1 MSLLTK
7 EQLQIV
13 NGIKAMIADYD
24 YKTDQIRGLF
34 DLVSIIDDLQ
44 ARAHIIDCE
53 FCDGT
58 GGFQNEQTGEIT
70 DCRRC
75 KGSGKHV
82 LAPRQYTEQ
91 ELREWFENRPLV
103 QDEIDALLH
112 EVVPGENEA
121 WYSVLKFAAHVGA
134 LKAEPDKETKG

>member
-7 EQLQIV
+7 EQEETLEQSR
-13 NGIKAMIADYD
+13 
-24 YKTDQIRGLF
+24 QRHEQWRGDCDAHTAEVLA
-34 DLVSIIDDLQ
+34 LVDIIDDLQ
-44 ARAHIIDCE
+44 AR
-53 FCDGT
+53 
-58 GGFQNEQTGEIT
+58 
-70 DCRRC
+70 
-75 KGSGKHV
+75 
-82 LAPRQYTEQ
+82 APRQYTEQ

-134 LKAEPDKETKG
+134 LKAEQ

>member
-44 ARAHIIDCE
+44 ARVQTQADIGEKWLEATPEQVKDELQRGFHNGGDWEPDAIIRAHQLI
-53 FCDGT
+53 
-58 GGFQNEQTGEIT
+58 
-70 DCRRC
+70 
-75 KGSGKHV
+75 GK
-82 LAPRQYTEQ
+82 QYTEQ
-91 ELREWFENRPLV
+91 EIMEMCRIDPSICADGATCDGAIWF
-103 QDEIDALLH
+103 ACMT
-112 EVVPGENEA
+112 
-121 WYSVLKFAAHVGA
+121 GA
-134 LKAEPDKETKG
+134 LKAEP

>member
-44 ARAHIIDCE
+44 ARAP
-53 FCDGT
+53 
-58 GGFQNEQTGEIT
+58 
-70 DCRRC
+70 
-75 KGSGKHV
+75 K
-82 LAPRQYTEQ
+82 QYTEQ
-91 ELREWFENRPLV
+91 ELRDKFESQFIDWDAPAGQPEWLARVEGAEYVHPHINSEFVGWEDCARK
-103 QDEIDALLH
+103 I
-112 EVVPGENEA
+112 
-121 WYSVLKFAAHVGA
+121 GA
-134 LKAEPDKETKG
+134 LKAEP

>member
-7 EQLQIV
+7 EQEETLEQSRQRHEQWRGDCDAHTAEVLALVDIV
-13 NGIKAMIADYD
+13 
-24 YKTDQIRGLF
+24 
-34 DLVSIIDDLQ
+34 DDLQ
-44 ARAHIIDCE
+44 ARAP
-53 FCDGT
+53 
-58 GGFQNEQTGEIT
+58 
-70 DCRRC
+70 
-75 KGSGKHV
+75 K
-82 LAPRQYTEQ
+82 QYTEQ

-134 LKAEPDKETKG
+134 LKAEQ

>member
-7 EQLQIV
+7 EQQDKVERL
-13 NGIKAMIADYD
+13 
-24 YKTDQIRGLF
+24 RGYIEMPVRGKKSGRLAQSYSRNL
-34 DLVSIIDDLQ
+34 LVHARSLLSIIDDLQ
-44 ARAHIIDCE
+44 ARAP
-53 FCDGT
+53 
-58 GGFQNEQTGEIT
+58 
-70 DCRRC
+70 
-75 KGSGKHV
+75 K
-82 LAPRQYTEQ
+82 QYTEQ

-134 LKAEPDKETKG
+134 LKAEP

>member
-7 EQLQIV
+7 EQEETLEQSR
-13 NGIKAMIADYD
+13 
-24 YKTDQIRGLF
+24 QRHEQWRGDCDAHTAEVLA
-34 DLVSIIDDLQ
+34 LVDIIDDLQ
-44 ARAHIIDCE
+44 AR
-53 FCDGT
+53 
-58 GGFQNEQTGEIT
+58 
-70 DCRRC
+70 
-75 KGSGKHV
+75 
-82 LAPRQYTEQ
+82 APRQYTEQ

-134 LKAEPDKETKG
+134 LKAEP

>member
-44 ARAHIIDCE
+44 ARA
-53 FCDGT
+53 
-58 GGFQNEQTGEIT
+58 
-70 DCRRC
+70 
-75 KGSGKHV
+75 
-82 LAPRQYTEQ
+82 PRQYTEQ
-91 ELREWFENRPLV
+91 ELREWFENRPLG

-134 LKAEPDKETKG
+134 LKAEQ

>member
-7 EQLQIV
+7 EQEETLEQSR
-13 NGIKAMIADYD
+13 
-24 YKTDQIRGLF
+24 QRHEQWRGDCDAHTAEVLA
-34 DLVSIIDDLQ
+34 LVDIIDDLQ
-44 ARAHIIDCE
+44 ARAP
-53 FCDGT
+53 
-58 GGFQNEQTGEIT
+58 
-70 DCRRC
+70 
-75 KGSGKHV
+75 K
-82 LAPRQYTEQ
+82 QYTEQ

-134 LKAEPDKETKG
+134 LKAEP

>member
-7 EQLQIV
+7 EQEETLEQSR
-13 NGIKAMIADYD
+13 
-24 YKTDQIRGLF
+24 QRHEQWRGDCDAHTAEVLA
-34 DLVSIIDDLQ
+34 LVDIIDDLQ
-44 ARAHIIDCE
+44 ARA
-53 FCDGT
+53 
-58 GGFQNEQTGEIT
+58 
-70 DCRRC
+70 
-75 KGSGKHV
+75 
-82 LAPRQYTEQ
+82 RQYTEQ

-134 LKAEPDKETKG
+134 LKAEP

>member
-44 ARAHIIDCE
+44 ARHIE
-53 FCDGT
+53 
-58 GGFQNEQTGEIT
+58 
-70 DCRRC
+70 R
-75 KGSGKHV
+75 K
-82 LAPRQYTEQ
+82 QYTEN
-91 ELREWFENRPLV
+91 ELYDIWLKAPGSETGDDPVSW
-103 QDEIDALLH
+103 DGALW
-112 EVVPGENEA
+112 A
-121 WYSVLKFAAHVGA
+121 AKFLGA
-134 LKAEPDKETKG
+134 LKAEP

>member
-1 MSLLTK
+1 MSILTK
-7 EQLQIV
+7 EQ
-13 NGIKAMIADYD
+13 ADAVWRARVGVKCEVGKQWTPAAD
-24 YKTDQIRGLF
+24 INAL
-34 DLVSIIDDLQ
+34 LSIIDDLQ

-70 DCRRC
+70 DCNRC
-75 KGSGKHV
+75 NGSGKHV

-134 LKAEPDKETKG
+134 LKAEP

>member
-7 EQLQIV
+7 EQEETLEQSRQRHEQWRGDCDAHTAEVLALVDIV
-13 NGIKAMIADYD
+13 
-24 YKTDQIRGLF
+24 
-34 DLVSIIDDLQ
+34 DDLQ
-44 ARAHIIDCE
+44 ARAP
-53 FCDGT
+53 
-58 GGFQNEQTGEIT
+58 
-70 DCRRC
+70 
-75 KGSGKHV
+75 K
-82 LAPRQYTEQ
+82 QYTEQ

-134 LKAEPDKETKG
+134 LKAEP

>member
-7 EQLQIV
+7 EQEETLEQSR
-13 NGIKAMIADYD
+13 
-24 YKTDQIRGLF
+24 QRHEQWRGDCDAHTAEVLA
-34 DLVSIIDDLQ
+34 LVDIIDDLQ

-134 LKAEPDKETKG
+134 LKAEP

>member
-44 ARAHIIDCE
+44 ARVQTQADIGEKWLEATPEQVKDELQRGFHNGGDWEPDAIIRAHQLI
-53 FCDGT
+53 
-58 GGFQNEQTGEIT
+58 
-70 DCRRC
+70 
-75 KGSGKHV
+75 GK
-82 LAPRQYTEQ
+82 QDTEQ
-91 ELREWFENRPLV
+91 EIMEMCRIDPSICADGATCDGAIWF
-103 QDEIDALLH
+103 ACMT
-112 EVVPGENEA
+112 
-121 WYSVLKFAAHVGA
+121 GA
-134 LKAEPDKETKG
+134 LKAEQ